1 MNGGNSRIHSKEVT
15 QAAHDALKNRGV
27 TIEDIAEIV
36 LDMQLPYNEGLTLA
50 HCIESVESVLQKREM
65 QHALLVGIELDVLSE
80 QGKLSK
86 PLQQIVESDEGLFG
100 VDEMIGLG
108 AVMTYGSIAV
118 TTFGHLDKNKGGI
131 INRLDSKVGEEIHTF
146 LDDLVCSIA
155 ACASARIA
163 HRTRDLEERGMTF
176 EDIPPEETAPE
187 IYVEG
192 TET

>member
-15 QAAHDALKNRGV
+15 QAAHDALRNRGV

-86 PLQQIVESDEGLFG
+86 PLQQIVE
-100 VDEMIGLG
+100 
-108 AVMTYGSIAV
+108 
-118 TTFGHLDKNKGGI
+118 
-131 INRLDSKVGEEIHTF
+131 
-146 LDDLVCSIA
+146 
-155 ACASARIA
+155 
-163 HRTRDLEERGMTF
+163 
-176 EDIPPEETAPE
+176 
-187 IYVEG
+187 
-192 TET
+192 